1 MLTRLFA
8 LLLAFATLAPSGVLA
23 SVLYLCHM
31 DGKYQSEQ
39 CCPKK
44 KQKHSELPQLTQRE
58 CCEKLVTELDQ
69 LPGTLNPSISLE
81 HMAAVSELPVGALP
95 VALEARRVPDPGHG
109 DPPPIGPPVYV
120 KVCSF
125 LI

>member
-1 MLTRLFA
+1 MLSRLLA

-31 DGKYQSEQ
+31 DGAYQTEQ
-39 CCPKK
+39 CCPGKK
-44 KQKHSELPQLTQRE
+44 HKHSDAPQLKQRD
-58 CCEKLVTELDQ
+58 CCERLVTELDQ
-69 LPGTLNPSISLE
+69 PPGTLNPSVSLD
-81 HMAAVSELPVGALP
+81 HLAAVASSPIGLLPSDLE
-95 VALEARRVPDPGHG
+95 VARVPSPGHG
-109 DPPPIGPPVYV
+109 DPPPVGPPLFV

>member
-8 LLLAFATLAPSGVLA
+8 LLLAIATLAPSGVLA

-31 DGKYQSEQ
+31 DGAYQTDR
-39 CCPKK
+39 CCPGKK
-44 KQKHSELPQLTQRE
+44 FKDSEGPQLKQRD
-58 CCEKLVTELDQ
+58 CCERLVTELDQ
-69 LPGTLNPSISLE
+69 PPGTLNPSVGLE
-81 HMAAVSELPVGALP
+81 HLAAYAASPIGLLPTEVDFAR
-95 VALEARRVPDPGHG
+95 VASPGHG
-109 DPPPIGPPVYV
+109 DPPPIGPPVFV